1 MAYGTRVDLE
11 IIDSKIAVVKLCE
24 PKGLNPV
31 GQVFLDE
38 LSEIQDVIDA
48 NKDLRVVLIKSEG
61 KIFSAGID
69 INFLLDNISS
79 EWIMDTLVSLQNIYN
94 RWQDLPIPVIAAV
107 NKSCFGSGVELI
119 LGCDFRIADTN
130 AAFTLPEARF
140 GLSPD
145 MGGTAKLTKLV
156 GAGQAKRILMTG
168 DTIKAE
174 EALRIGLVEVVVEA
188 EKLQE
193 TAMSYAKR
201 IAAQP
206 PLALRF
212 VKKGVNAA
220 EESSLAAGLLF
231 EQAQSTFCAGTQDLQ
246 EGLRSFMEKRD
257 PVYQGK

>member
-1 MAYGTRVDLE
+1 MAYGTKVDLE
-11 IIDSKIAVVKLCE
+11 IIEGKIAVVKLCE

-69 INFLLDNISS
+69 INFLVDNISS
-79 EWIMDTLVSLQNIYN
+79 QWIMDTLVSLQNIYN
-94 RWQDLPIPVIAAV
+94 RWQDLPIPVIAVV

-130 AAFTLPEARF
+130 ASFTLPEARF

-168 DTIKAE
+168 DTIKAD
-174 EALRIGLVEVVVEA
+174 EALRIGLVEIVVEA
-188 EKLQE
+188 EDLQE

-201 IAAQP
+201 IAALP

-246 EGLRSFMEKRD
+246 EGLRSFTEKRD

>member
-1 MAYGTRVDLE
+1 MAYGTSVDLE
-11 IIDSKIAVVKLCE
+11 IIEGKIAVVKLCE

-38 LSEIQDVIDA
+38 IAAIQDAIDA
-48 NKDLRVVLIKSEG
+48 DKGLRVVLLKSTG

-69 INFLLDNISS
+69 INFLIDNISS
-79 EWIMDTLVSLQNIYN
+79 QWIMDTLVSLQNIFS

-107 NKSCFGSGVELI
+107 NKSCFGAGVELI
-119 LGCDFRIADTN
+119 LGCDFRIAGTDAT
-130 AAFTLPEARF
+130 FTLPEARF

-145 MGGTAKLTKLV
+145 LGGTAKLTRLV
-156 GAGQAKRILMTG
+156 GASQAKRILMTG
-168 DTIKAE
+168 DTIGAE
-174 EALRIGLVEVVVEA
+174 EALRIGLVEIIAEP

-193 TAMSYAKR
+193 TALDYARK
-201 IAAQP
+201 IAGLP

-231 EQAQSTFCAGTQDLQ
+231 EQAQSTFCAGTEDLQ
-246 EGLRSFMEKRD
+246 EGLRSFMEKRP